1 MALDNRLGCF
11 CPHGD
16 IHIKGKEGGPLSG
29 LSFAAK
35 DLFDIEGHVT
45 GAGNPDWLATHAPA
59 KATASSV
66 QMLLDAGASLHGK
79 TITDE
84 LAYSLAGVNM
94 HYGTPVNAAC
104 PDRLPGGSSSG
115 SASAVA
121 GGLVDFALGTDTG
134 GSVRVPAN
142 NCGLYGIRTSHGR
155 IAKDGLVALADSFDT
170 VGWFTRDARTLAR
183 VGDILLG
190 PRKSFP
196 AGRLVIAADCF
207 DLVNGDVRT
216 ALQPIV
222 QKLIALVGP
231 RHYVTLSPN
240 DNPDGF
246 ESWLTAFRHIQ
257 GHEAWQAHGDWIGKT
272 QPKMAPE
279 IAERFDLGRQVTA
292 EQFAAAQTVRETARR
307 RIAALLRPGDV
318 LCLPTSSGPAPVKT
332 MTGAAEGAYRAAM
345 LKLTCPG
352 GLTGLPQVTLP
363 LAKLEGCP
371 LGISIAGLPG
381 SDWMLLGLAE
391 KLEASL

>member
-16 IHIKGKEGGPLSG
+16 IHIEGKKGGPLSG

-45 GAGNPDWLATHAPA
+45 GAGNPDWLATHKPA
-59 KATASSV
+59 GATASSV
-66 QMLLDAGASLHGK
+66 SKLLDAGAALHGK

-94 HYGTPVNAAC
+94 HYGTPVNTAC

-115 SASAVA
+115 SAAAVA
-121 GGLVDFALGTDTG
+121 GELVDFALGTDTG

-142 NCGLYGIRTSHGR
+142 NCGLYGIRTTHGR
-155 IAKDGLVALADSFDT
+155 VAKDGLVPLADSFDV

-183 VGDILLG
+183 VGEVLLG
-190 PRKSFP
+190 PREAFP
-196 AGRLVIAADCF
+196 AGRLVIATDCF
-207 DLVNGDVRT
+207 DLVAPEMRD
-216 ALQPIV
+216 ALKPLV
-222 QKLIALVGP
+222 DRLIAAVGP
-231 RHYVTLSPN
+231 RHYATL
-240 DNPDGF
+240 NPDGF
-246 ESWLTAFRHIQ
+246 DVWFAAFRQIQ
-257 GHEAWQAHGDWIGKT
+257 GFEAWQAHGEWITKT

-292 EQFAAAQTVRETARR
+292 EQVAEAGKVREKARQR
-307 RIAALLRPGDV
+307 LAAILQPGDV
-318 LCLPTSSGPAPVKT
+318 LCLPASSGPAPLKT
-332 MTGAAEGAYRAAM
+332 LSGAAEGAYRAAM

-352 GLTGLPQVTLP
+352 GLTGMPQITLP

-381 SDWMLLGLAE
+381 SDWMLLDLAE
-391 KLEASL
+391 KLAAA

>member
-16 IHIKGKEGGPLSG
+16 IQIEGKPGGPLSS
-29 LSFAAK
+29 LRFAAK

-45 GAGNPDWLATHAPA
+45 GAGNPDWLATHEPA
-59 KATASSV
+59 TATASSV
-66 QMLLDAGASLHGK
+66 AKLLEAGATLHGK

-115 SASAVA
+115 SVSAVA

-142 NCGLYGIRTSHGR
+142 NCGLYGIRTSQDR
-155 IAKDGLVALADSFDT
+155 IAKDGLVPLAESFDT
-170 VGWFTRDARTLAR
+170 VGWFTRDARTLTR
-183 VGDILLG
+183 VGEVLLA
-190 PRKSFP
+190 PRAP
-196 AGRLVIAADCF
+196 LPTGRLVIATDCF
-207 DLVNGDVRT
+207 DLVGEDVRA
-216 ALQPIV
+216 ALQPAI
-222 QKLIALVGP
+222 QTLIAAVGP
-231 RHYVTLSPN
+231 RHYVTL
-240 DNPDGF
+240 NPD
-246 ESWLTAFRHIQ
+246 SYDTWLTAFRHIQ
-257 GHEAWQAHGDWIGKT
+257 GHEAWQANGAWIT
-272 QPKMAPE
+272 RTRPKMAPE

-292 EQFAAAQTVRETARR
+292 VQLAEAQAVREKARR
-307 RIAALLRPGDV
+307 RLSALLRPGDV
-318 LCLPTSSGPAPVKT
+318 LCLPTSSGPAPVKN

-345 LKLTCPG
+345 LKLTCPA
-352 GLTGLPQVTLP
+352 GLTGLPQVNLP

-381 SDWMLLGLAE
+381 SDWMLLDLAE
-391 KLEASL
+391 KLEASV

>member
-16 IHIKGKEGGPLSG
+16 IHIEGTQGGPLSG
-29 LSFAAK
+29 LTFAAK

-59 KATASSV
+59 PATASAV
-66 QMLLDAGASLHGK
+66 RKLLEAGASLQGK

-94 HYGTPVNAAC
+94 HYGTPVNPAC

-121 GGLVDFALGTDTG
+121 GGLVDSALGTDTG
-134 GSVRVPAN
+134 GSIRVPAN
-142 NCGLYGIRTSHGR
+142 NCGLYGIRTTHGR
-155 IAKDGLVALADSFDT
+155 VAKDGLVPLADSFDT
-170 VGWFTRDARTLAR
+170 VGWFARDARTLAR
-183 VGDILLG
+183 VGEVLLG
-190 PRKSFP
+190 PRESFP
-196 AGRLVIAADCF
+196 AGRLVIATDCF
-207 DLVNGDVRT
+207 DLVGADVRA
-216 ALQPIV
+216 ALKPLV
-222 QKLIALVGP
+222 DRLIAAVGP
-231 RHYVTLSPN
+231 RHYATL
-240 DNPDGF
+240 NPDGF
-246 ESWLTAFRHIQ
+246 DVWFAAFRHIQ
-257 GHEAWQAHGDWIGKT
+257 GHEAWQAHGEWISKT
-272 QPKMAPE
+272 KPKMAPE

-292 EQFAAAQTVRETARR
+292 EQVAEAENVREKARR
-307 RIAALLRPGDV
+307 RLAAILQPGDV
-318 LCLPTSSGPAPVKT
+318 LCLPASSGPAPLKT
-332 MTGAAEGAYRAAM
+332 LSGAAEGAYRAAM

-352 GLTGLPQVTLP
+352 GLTGMPQVTLP

-381 SDWMLLGLAE
+381 SDWMLLDLAE
-391 KLEASL
+391 KLGAA